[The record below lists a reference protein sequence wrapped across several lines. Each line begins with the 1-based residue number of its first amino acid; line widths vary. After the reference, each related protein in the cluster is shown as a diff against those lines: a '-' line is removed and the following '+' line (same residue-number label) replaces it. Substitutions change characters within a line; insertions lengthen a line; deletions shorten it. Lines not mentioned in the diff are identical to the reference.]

1 MAKLSSLTSSTT
13 PNNADLM
20 LVVDTT
26 DTSMAATGT
35 DKKITWSNV
44 KASLKSYFDTL
55 YQATLVSGT
64 NIKTINSTSILG
76 SGDIAITGGDVSKVG
91 TPVNNQVVVW
101 TGDGTIEGDTSLTF
115 DTATDL
121 LTVAGKVAT
130 PEVKA
135 TSSAG
140 VSITNSS
147 GTSVADFG
155 TGGSTNSTI
164 HGAINIGVDST
175 DYIQFTGGTGSAT
188 ETMTGGSTNIDK
200 VIVPKGSGRFQVT
213 GNAYVSG
220 TLDLGATADTTL
232 ARVSAGVV
240 SIEGNNIVTN
250 TSSPTLAT
258 ITTTGN
264 IELGHATDTTI
275 SRVSAGIIAVEGV
288 TVPLNSTTSTHTA
301 STIELGN
308 ASDTTLSRAAAGD
321 LAVEGVSVLT
331 TSNTKTVTNKRYQPR
346 VYTATNNASLTPEID
361 TYDVFHLTA
370 MSAATTINNHSTSTP
385 ADGEIIEIRFLDNG
399 TARALTWGTNYVAKA
414 GVALPTTT
422 TLSKNLTCLFEWN
435 ANLSKWNLMFSGVEA

>member
-55 YQATLVSGT
+55 YATV
-64 NIKTINSTSILG
+64 
-76 SGDIAITGGDVSKVG
+76 
-91 TPVNNQVVVW
+91 
-101 TGDGTIEGDTSLTF
+101 TSL
-115 DTATDL
+115 
-121 LTVAGKVAT
+121 
-130 PEVKA
+130 
-135 TSSAG
+135 SS
-140 VSITNSS
+140 
-147 GTSVADFG
+147 
-155 TGGSTNSTI
+155 
-164 HGAINIGVDST
+164 
-175 DYIQFTGGTGSAT
+175 Y
-188 ETMTGGSTNIDK
+188 
-200 VIVPKGSGRFQVT
+200 VPYT
-213 GNAYVSG
+213 
-220 TLDLGATADTTL
+220 GATADLNMGTYE
-232 ARVSAGVV
+232 V
-240 SIEGNNIVTN
+240 I
-250 TSSPTLAT
+250 TSSV
-258 ITTTGN
+258 
-264 IELGHATDTTI
+264 HAN
-275 SRVSAGIIAVEGV
+275 SSAGIHIHNTSGQDVALFGLGGGVNGIIYGNLSMNTVNKIINMADPSSAQDAATKAYADSLVANLLDYRGAYDASGNVWPSSGGSGTAGTIMKGDMWIVSVAGTLGGSSVQAGDSIIANIDTPGQ
-288 TVPLNSTTSTHTA
+288 TTANWNTLNSNISYVPEDQANKSTDGTLAANSTTLYPSQSAVKTYADTKA
-301 STIELGN
+301 TLAGSVSQAFSVSQLEVGN

-370 MSAATTINNHSTSTP
+370 MSAATIINNHSTSTP
-385 ADGEIIEIRFLDNG
+385 VDGEIMEIRFLDNG

-414 GVALPTTT
+414 GTALPTTT

-435 ANLSKWNLMFSGVEA
+435 ANLSKWNLMFSGLEA